1 MHRTSSILFAYHS
14 FSCGKQLVLRWQ
26 SQGFGTLC
34 CLRVTRLFVYIMRS
48 YVVEYSSYM
57 SHVMVG
63 VPKLVQI
70 ALLLNCSE
78 RCLVSTVM
86 DWRLSMWLGL
96 FLCRRFQPGQVSCSN
111 TLIRLHSEP
120 RVFSDLCIFLVGGK
134 RNYTF
139 RTSSSLLSVESFL
152 TVVDCL
158 WNFVSAYEVVS
169 RTSNRFGPSTRDVS
183 AMCGPSS
190 AGRA

>member
-1 MHRTSSILFAYHS
+1 MHRTSSILFAYQS

-86 DWRLSMWLGL
+86 DWRLSMWLG
-96 FLCRRFQPGQVSCSN
+96 FFYVVDSSQAR
-111 TLIRLHSEP
+111 
-120 RVFSDLCIFLVGGK
+120 FLVATTLFVYIQ
-134 RNYTF
+134 NLVFF
-139 RTSSSLLSVESFL
+139 RICVSSWSVVREIILS
-152 TVVDCL
+152 
-158 WNFVSAYEVVS
+158 A
-169 RTSNRFGPSTRDVS
+169 P
-183 AMCGPSS
+183 AAHSS
-190 AGRA
+190 QSSHS

>member
-1 MHRTSSILFAYHS
+1 MHGTSSILFAYHL

-70 ALLLNCSE
+70 ALLLNCFE

-86 DWRLSMWLGL
+86 DWCLSMWLGC

-111 TLIRLHSEP
+111 RKKFQPARKRLQWSVQWSNGWSNGP
-120 RVFSDLCIFLVGGK
+120 MVGQMVSPMVQWSVQ
-134 RNYTF
+134 
-139 RTSSSLLSVESFL
+139 SSNGRFNGPMVCPMVCPMVQWSGQMVEWSVQ
-152 TVVDCL
+152 
-158 WNFVSAYEVVS
+158 W
-169 RTSNRFGPSTRDVS
+169 SNGRLDGP
-183 AMCGPSS
+183 MFQ
-190 AGRA
+190 